1 MKKGKF
7 VVVDGID
14 GVGKGVFLNTFVEEA
29 FKEGKR
35 VFDVH
40 KFWNGYNKHSQM
52 SKILKRIGL
61 KVPSWEIH
69 PDHHPSI
76 DTILGKYDLILTSE
90 PTFVGAG
97 RLIREELIAKNGRDY
112 TPEATAEA
120 YALDRRILYETL
132 VLPILNAGIDVY
144 QSRSFSTSIVYQRQ
158 SALDL
163 GRDFKVEEILS
174 IPGNAFCYAHPM
186 NFMIVPTIKDAA
198 EAIRRAEGR
207 EKQDNCK
214 FENLDFQL
222 KIKTHYESEEF
233 RTVFERIGVP
243 VVYMDAGKSLEF
255 SQQQARDLYRKNLS

>member
-1 MKKGKF
+1 MEKGRF

-14 GVGKGVFLNTFVEEA
+14 GVGKGVFLNTLVEEA
-29 FKEGKR
+29 VKEGKR

-40 KFWNGYNKHSQM
+40 QFWKTHDF
-52 SKILKRIGL
+52 
-61 KVPSWEIH
+61 H
-69 PDHHPSI
+69 PDSKDI
-76 DTILGKYDLILTSE
+76 ISNYDIIITSE

-132 VLPILNAGIDVY
+132 LLPILAAGIDVY

-158 SALDL
+158 MALDL
-163 GRDFKVEEILS
+163 GRDFKVEDILS

-186 NFMIVPTIKDAA
+186 DFMIVPTIKDAA

-222 KIKTHYESEEF
+222 KIKKHYESEEF
-233 RTVFERIGVP
+233 RRVFERIGVP

-255 SQQQARDLYRKNLS
+255 SQQQARDFYQAHLR